1 MIVNADPEAIRRD
14 IDETRGRVDQT
25 QDPLRDRVSPR
36 RIWGRAVHQGKELA
50 SSAAE
55 RIKRNPLPLVF
66 GVTAAA
72 AVLLL
77 TLPRGGSRERELAEQ
92 AAAEAQDRFEF
103 ERELSRGSRARVL
116 RRRDRGSLARVAD
129 EAPLLLG
136 ALGVALGALFGAA
149 LPATETEDRLLGRTR
164 DQTLQRAREWA
175 NQGYT
180 KARAAAREAARAIRE
195 RASRLH

>member
-1 MIVNADPEAIRRD
+1 MMMNADPETLRRD

-25 QDPLRDRVSPR
+25 LDQWRDRVSPR
-36 RIWGRAVHQGKELA
+36 QIWGRAVQQGKELA
-50 SSAAE
+50 SSAGE
-55 RIKRNPLPLVF
+55 GIKRNPLPLVF

-77 TLPRGGSRERELAEQ
+77 TRRRDRRGERELR
-92 AAAEAQDRFEF
+92 DRYEC
-103 ERELSRGSRARVL
+103 ELELARERARAL

-129 EAPLLLG
+129 EAPMLLG

-149 LPATETEDRLLGRTR
+149 LPATEGEDRLLGRTR
-164 DQTLQRAREWA
+164 DQTLRRARELA

-180 KARAAAREAARAIRE
+180 KAREAAREAARALRD
-195 RASRLH
+195 RASELH

>member
-1 MIVNADPEAIRRD
+1 MTVNADPETIRRD

-25 QDPLRDRVSPR
+25 LDQLRDRVSPR

-50 SSAAE
+50 SSAGE

-77 TLPRGGSRERELAEQ
+77 TLPRGGSRERELSEA
-92 AAAEAQDRFEF
+92 AAAEAQERFEL
-103 ERELSRGSRARVL
+103 EHELARRARARVL

-149 LPATETEDRLLGRTR
+149 LPATETEDHLLGRAR
-164 DQTLQRAREWA
+164 DQTLQRARGWA
-175 NQGYT
+175 NQGYA
-180 KARAAAREAARAIRE
+180 KARAAARDAARALRE

>member
-1 MIVNADPEAIRRD
+1 MIVNADPETLRRD

-25 QDPLRDRVSPR
+25 LDQLRDRVSPR
-36 RIWGRAVHQGKELA
+36 RIWGRAVQQGKHLA
-50 SSAAE
+50 SGAGE

-66 GVTAAA
+66 GVTVAA
-72 AVLLL
+72 AVLVLA
-77 TLPRGGSRERELAEQ
+77 LPRGRGRERGLIEEVAPEAPDRLEL
-92 AAAEAQDRFEF
+92 
-103 ERELSRGSRARVL
+103 ERAL

-164 DQTLQRAREWA
+164 DQTVRRARELA

-180 KARAAAREAARAIRE
+180 KARAAAREAARALQD